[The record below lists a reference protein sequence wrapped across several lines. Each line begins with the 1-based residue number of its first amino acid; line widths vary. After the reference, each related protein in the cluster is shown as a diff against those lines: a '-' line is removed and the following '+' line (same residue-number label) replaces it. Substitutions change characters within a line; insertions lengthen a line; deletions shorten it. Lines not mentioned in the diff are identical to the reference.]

1 MPEDRIAFLGL
12 GIMGTGM
19 ATRLVEAGF
28 PLSVY
33 NRTQARAAALAQKG
47 ARVASSPADAVRA
60 ADIVIAMVADDAA
73 SRQIWSGQDGALNA
87 VRRGALLI
95 ECSTLSVSWVKEL
108 ATLAVERG
116 CELLDAPVTG
126 SKPQAAAGE
135 LNFLVGGSDSGFQ
148 RAQPL
153 LSAMGRSITH
163 LGPTGSG
170 AMVKLINNF
179 VCGVQLVSIAEAI
192 ALIERTGLD
201 CDKALGVLTNGAPGS
216 PMVKTVSARMTAH
229 QYTPN
234 FLLRLMAKDLDYAMR
249 EAQTFSL
256 DLATAAAALHSL
268 RLAIPA
274 HADQDMSSVIEIYRA
289 KKSHADL

>member
-1 MPEDRIAFLGL
+1 MPKDRIAFLGL

-19 ATRLVEAGF
+19 ATRLAEAGF
-28 PLSVY
+28 TPTVY
-33 NRTQARAAALAQKG
+33 NRTKARAEEIAQKG
-47 ARVASSPADAVRA
+47 ARVASSPADAVRE

-73 SRQIWSGQDGALNA
+73 SRQIWTGQDGALSA

-95 ECSTLSVSWVKEL
+95 DCSTLSVAWVKEL
-108 ATLAVERG
+108 AALAVERG

-126 SKPQAAAGE
+126 SKPQAVAGE
-135 LNFLVGGSDSGFQ
+135 LNFLVGGSDSGFG
-148 RAQPL
+148 RAQPA
-153 LSAMGRSITH
+153 LSVMGRSTTH

-179 VCGVQLVSIAEAI
+179 VCGVQLVSIAEAV
-192 ALIERTGLD
+192 AMIERTGLD
-201 CDKALGVLTNGAPGS
+201 REKALAVLTSGAPGS
-216 PMVKTVSARMTAH
+216 PMVKTLSARMTAH

-249 EAQTFSL
+249 EAKEVSMEL
-256 DLATAAAALHSL
+256 PTAAAAVNSL
-268 RLAIPA
+268 RQAMPD

-289 KKSHADL
+289 QKTR

>member
-1 MPEDRIAFLGL
+1 ML
-12 GIMGTGM
+12 
-19 ATRLVEAGF
+19 
-28 PLSVY
+28 
-33 NRTQARAAALAQKG
+33 
-47 ARVASSPADAVRA
+47 
-60 ADIVIAMVADDAA
+60 ADDAA
-73 SRQIWSGQDGALNA
+73 SREIWSGQDGALNA

-108 ATLAVERG
+108 AAVAVARG
-116 CELLDAPVTG
+116 YELLDAPVTG

-135 LNFLVGGSDSGFQ
+135 LNFLVGGSDSGFE

-201 CDKALGVLTNGAPGS
+201 RDKALAVLTNGAPGS
-216 PMVKTVSARMTAH
+216 PMVKTLSARMTAH
-229 QYTPN
+229 QYAPN

-256 DLATAAAALHSL
+256 ELATAAAALNSL
-268 RLAIPA
+268 RLAMPD
-274 HADQDMSSVIEIYRA
+274 HSDQDMSSVIEIYRT
-289 KKSHADL
+289 KNSHADL